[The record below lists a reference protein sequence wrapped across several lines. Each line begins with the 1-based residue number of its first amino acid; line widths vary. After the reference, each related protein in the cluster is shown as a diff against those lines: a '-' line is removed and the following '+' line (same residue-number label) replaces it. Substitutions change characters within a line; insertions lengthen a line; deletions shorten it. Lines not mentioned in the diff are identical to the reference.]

1 MEGLG
6 FVWATP
12 TRRYRRGP
20 LKRSRWKGVLV
31 AGLCVVVAY
40 FALPGDAAKDLTYS
54 MVGISSTICVWLGV
68 RWHRPAERLGW
79 YLLGAANAC
88 FVCGD
93 GVLDVYDLVLH
104 RSAPFPSVA
113 DALYLLG
120 YPFLFAGVFR
130 ISRTRG
136 ARDSREARADAAIV
150 CIGALAVSW
159 QFLMHSYAHDST
171 VDWFGKLVTMAYPM
185 MDLGVMF
192 IVVSALLC
200 GVARR
205 SSDKLII
212 AAITAMLIGDFVYDV
227 LVLRGAYT
235 VGNPVDAAF
244 LINYVLIAVA
254 ALHPSMAQALVAATD
269 GRTAGRRWMPL
280 VASAGF
286 VSPVILLIGG
296 VAGVAVDVPVLAGTS
311 IALFALIVVRFSW
324 LFSRTR
330 QQTLLL
336 AERGESLQNALDT
349 QLVLQEDLRH
359 QAFHDGLTGLPNR
372 VLLHDRVDHALAG
385 LSRSGGMV
393 ALCFCDLDGFK
404 AVNDS
409 LGHQAGDELLVVA
422 AKRLASIVRGGDTVA
437 RLGGDEFAVLFDNIP
452 TPDIA
457 TALAERMVSVLRQ
470 PAAAAGQQTS
480 LTVSVGIA
488 FADAGTTTEQLLSE
502 ADTAMYEAKALGKDR
517 FTVFESQ
524 MRSQLIDRLAMT
536 NAFRGSLERDEFFL
550 EYQPQ
555 ISLVDGALE
564 GFEAL
569 VRWQHPT
576 LGHLGPYRFIPLAED
591 TGFIVELGRW
601 VLEAACREA
610 AAWPSRGGAPLAVSV
625 NLSARQ
631 LDDPNLAMDVATA
644 LTRSGLNPE
653 QLILEITESV
663 LMLDPVRTAQVLTDL
678 KTTGIR
684 IAIDDFGTGYSSLSY
699 LRLFPVDMLKIDKSF
714 VDPLTDPKSEGA
726 AFVKTILRLA
736 RDLHLI
742 TIAEGVEDATQQT
755 VLTQLHCD
763 SAQGYLISH
772 PLTTHAARAFIN
784 QTPDATLLAGRRPA

>member
-1 MEGLG
+1 M
-6 FVWATP
+6 
-12 TRRYRRGP
+12 
-20 LKRSRWKGVLV
+20 WKCVLA
-31 AGLCVVVAY
+31 AGLCVVVVY
-40 FALPGDAAKDLTYS
+40 FTLPGVAAKDLTYS
-54 MVGISSTICVWLGV
+54 VVGISSTFCVWLGV

-79 YLLGAANAC
+79 YLLGAANGC
-88 FVCGD
+88 FVFGD

-130 ISRTRG
+130 ISRSRG

-150 CIGALAVSW
+150 CIGALALSW

-171 VDWFGKLVTMAYPM
+171 VDWFGKLVTMAYPV
-185 MDLGVMF
+185 MDLGVVF
-192 IVVSALLC
+192 IVVSALLG

-205 SSDKLII
+205 PADKLII
-212 AAITAMLIGDFVYDV
+212 AAITAMLVGDFVYDV
-227 LVLRGAYT
+227 LVLRGSYT

-244 LINYVLIAVA
+244 LINYVLIATA
-254 ALHPSMAQALVAATD
+254 ALHPSMAQPLVAATD
-269 GRTAGRRWMPL
+269 DRSAGRRWMPL
-280 VASAGF
+280 VAGAGF
-286 VSPVILLIGG
+286 VSPLILLIGH
-296 VAGVAVDVPVLAGTS
+296 VAGVAVDVPVLAGS
-311 IALFALIVVRFSW
+311 SVALFALIIVRFSW
-324 LFSRTR
+324 LFGRTR

-336 AERGESLQNALDT
+336 AERGQSLQSALDT
-349 QLVLQEDLRH
+349 QLVLQDDLRH
-359 QAFHDGLTGLPNR
+359 QAFHDSLTGLPNR
-372 VLLHDRVDHALAG
+372 ALLHDRVEHALAA
-385 LSRSGGMV
+385 LPRSGGIV

-422 AKRLASIVRGGDTVA
+422 AKRLASIVRGADTVA

-470 PAAAAGQQTS
+470 PTAVADQQTS
-480 LTVSVGIA
+480 LTVSIGIA
-488 FADAGTTTEQLLSE
+488 FADTTTTTEQLLSE

-555 ISLVDGALE
+555 ISLVDGTLE

-569 VRWQHPT
+569 VRWRHPT

-591 TGFIVELGRW
+591 TGFVVELGRW
-601 VLEAACREA
+601 VLQAACTEAAT
-610 AAWPSRGGAPLAVSV
+610 WTSRDGMPLALSV

-631 LDDPNLAMDVATA
+631 LDDPDLTNDVATA
-644 LTRSGLNPE
+644 LASSGLHPE

-663 LMLDPVRTAQVLTDL
+663 LMLDPVHTAQILTNL
-678 KTTGIR
+678 KSAGIR

-736 RDLHLI
+736 RDLHLT
-742 TIAEGVEDATQQT
+742 TIAEGVEDPTQQR
-755 VLTQLHCD
+755 VLTQLQCD
-763 SAQGYLISH
+763 SAQGYLISR
-772 PLTTHAARAFIN
+772 PLGTHAARAFIHD
-784 QTPDATLLAGRRPA
+784 TPNADLLAGRRPA

>member
-1 MEGLG
+1 L
-6 FVWATP
+6 VWATA
-12 TRRYRRGP
+12 TWHQGRGP
-20 LKRSRWKGVLV
+20 VKGSMWKGVLV

-40 FALPGDAAKDLTYS
+40 FSLPGEAAKDLTYS
-54 MVGISSTICVWLGV
+54 MVGISSTTCVWLGV

-88 FVCGD
+88 FVLGD

-130 ISRTRG
+130 ISRSRG

-150 CIGALAVSW
+150 CIGALALSW

-171 VDWFGKLVTMAYPM
+171 VDGFGKLVTMAYPV
-185 MDLGVMF
+185 MDLGVVF

-205 SSDKLII
+205 SSDRLII
-212 AAITAMLIGDFVYDV
+212 AAITAMLVGDFAYDI

-254 ALHPSMAQALVAATD
+254 ALHPSMAQGLVAAT
-269 GRTAGRRWMPL
+269 GSWLAGRRWMPL
-280 VASAGF
+280 VAIAGF
-286 VSPVILLIGG
+286 VSPVILLIGS
-296 VAGVAVDVPVLAGTS
+296 VSGVAVDVPVLAGTS

-349 QLVLQEDLRH
+349 QLVLQEDLRY

-372 VLLHDRVDHALAG
+372 ALLHDRVEHALAA
-385 LSRSGGMV
+385 LPRSGGMV

-404 AVNDS
+404 AVNDT

-437 RLGGDEFAVLFDNIP
+437 RLGGDEFAVLFDNIS

-470 PAAAAGQQTS
+470 PTAVAGQQTS

-488 FADAGTTTEQLLSE
+488 FADIGTTTEQLLSE

-536 NAFRGSLERDEFFL
+536 SAFRGSLKRDEFFL

-555 ISLVDGALE
+555 ISLVDGTLE

-576 LGHLGPYRFIPLAED
+576 LGHLGPFRFIPLAED
-591 TGFIVELGRW
+591 TGFVVELGRW
-601 VLEAACREA
+601 ILEAACREA
-610 AAWPSRGGAPLAVSV
+610 ATWASRSSAPLALSV
-625 NLSARQ
+625 NLSVRQ
-631 LDDPNLAMDVATA
+631 LDDPHLIRDVASA
-644 LTRSGLNPE
+644 LTCSRLNPR

-663 LMLDPVRTAQVLTDL
+663 LMLDPVHTAQVLTDL
-678 KTTGIR
+678 KTMGVR

-714 VDPLTDPKSEGA
+714 VDPLTDPRSEGV

-736 RDLHLI
+736 RDLHLT
-742 TIAEGVEDATQQT
+742 TIAEGVEDLTQQRI
-755 VLTQLHCD
+755 LTQLHCD
-763 SAQGYLISH
+763 SAQGYLISR
-772 PLTTHAARAFIN
+772 PLSAGAAHAFIN
-784 QTPDATLLAGRRPA
+784 DTQDATLLARQRPA

>member
-1 MEGLG
+1 M
-6 FVWATP
+6 A
-12 TRRYRRGP
+12 
-20 LKRSRWKGVLV
+20 
-31 AGLCVVVAY
+31 AY
-40 FALPGDAAKDLTYS
+40 FALPGEAAKDVTYS
-54 MVGISSTICVWLGV
+54 VVGIASTICVWLGV
-68 RWHRPAERLGW
+68 RLHRPSERLGW
-79 YLLGAANAC
+79 YLLGTTNAL
-88 FVCGD
+88 FVFGD

-104 RSAPFPSVA
+104 RDAPFPSVA

-130 ISRTRG
+130 ISRSRG

-150 CIGALAVSW
+150 CIGALALSW

-171 VDWFGKLVTMAYPM
+171 ASGFGKLVTLAYPM
-185 MDLGVMF
+185 MDLGVVF
-192 IVVSALLC
+192 IVVGALLY

-227 LVLRGAYT
+227 LVLRGSYT

-244 LINYVLIAVA
+244 LVNYVLIAVA
-254 ALHPSMAQALVAATD
+254 ALHPSMAQALATD
-269 GRTAGRRWMPL
+269 DGTAGRRWMPL
-280 VASAGF
+280 VAVAGF
-286 VSPVILLIGG
+286 VSPVILLIGSVTG
-296 VAGVAVDVPVLAGTS
+296 IAVDVPVLAGIS
-311 IALFALIVVRFSW
+311 IALFTLIVARFSW

-330 QQTLLL
+330 RQTILL
-336 AERGESLQNALDT
+336 AERSESLQDALDT
-349 QLVLQEDLRH
+349 QLVLQEDLRY
-359 QAFHDGLTGLPNR
+359 QAFHDSLTGLPNR
-372 VLLHDRVDHALAG
+372 ALLHDRVEHALAS

-437 RLGGDEFAVLFDNIP
+437 RLGGDEFAVLFDNIS

-470 PAAAAGQQTS
+470 PAAAAGQQMS
-480 LTVSVGIA
+480 LTVSVGVA
-488 FADAGTTTEQLLSE
+488 FADNGTTTEQLLSE

-517 FTVFESQ
+517 VTVFESQ
-524 MRSQLIDRLAMT
+524 MRSRRIDRIAMT

-555 ISLVDGALE
+555 ISLLDGALE

-569 VRWQHPT
+569 VRWQHRT
-576 LGHLGPYRFIPLAED
+576 LGHLGPFRFIPLAED

-601 VLEAACREA
+601 ILAAACREA
-610 AAWPSRGGAPLAVSV
+610 ARWDSRGGAPLALSV

-631 LDDPNLAMDVATA
+631 LDDPDLVSDVATA
-644 LTRSGLNPE
+644 LSYSGLDPR

-663 LMLDPVRTAQVLTDL
+663 LMLDPVHTAQVLSDL
-678 KTTGIR
+678 KAMGIR
-684 IAIDDFGTGYSSLSY
+684 IAVDDFGTGYSSLNY

-714 VDPLTDPKSEGA
+714 VDPLTDPRGEGV

-736 RDLHLI
+736 RDLHLT
-742 TIAEGVEDATQQT
+742 TIAEGVEDLTQQRI
-755 VLTQLHCD
+755 LTQLQCD
-763 SAQGYLISH
+763 SAQGYLISR
-772 PLTTHAARAFIN
+772 PLSADAARAFIIEA
-784 QTPDATLLAGRRPA
+784 PDATLLVRKRPA

>member
-1 MEGLG
+1 M
-6 FVWATP
+6 
-12 TRRYRRGP
+12 
-20 LKRSRWKGVLV
+20 WKGVLV
-31 AGLCVVVAY
+31 AGLCVAVAY
-40 FALPGDAAKDLTYS
+40 FTLPGNAAKDLTYS
-54 MVGISSTICVWLGV
+54 VVGISSTICVWLGV
-68 RWHRPAERLGW
+68 RLHRPAERLGW
-79 YLLGAANAC
+79 YLLGAANAS
-88 FVCGD
+88 FVFGD
-93 GVLDVYDLVLH
+93 GVLDGYDLLAH
-104 RSAPFPSVA
+104 RSPPFPSVA

-130 ISRTRG
+130 IGRSRG

-150 CIGALAVSW
+150 CIGALALSW

-185 MDLGVMF
+185 MDLGVVF
-192 IVVSALLC
+192 IVVSALLY

-205 SSDKLII
+205 STDKLII
-212 AAITAMLIGDFVYDV
+212 AAMTTMLIGDFVYDV
-227 LVLRGAYT
+227 LILRGAYT
-235 VGNPVDAAF
+235 VGNPIDAAF
-244 LINYVLIAVA
+244 LINYALIAAA

-280 VASAGF
+280 VAIAGF
-286 VSPVILLIGG
+286 VSPVILLVGSITGM
-296 VAGVAVDVPVLAGTS
+296 AVDVPVLAGTS

-330 QQTLLL
+330 RQTLLL

-349 QLVLQEDLRH
+349 QLVLQEGLKY

-372 VLLHDRVDHALAG
+372 ALLHDRVEHALAA

-422 AKRLASIVRGGDTVA
+422 AKRLVSIVRSGDTIA
-437 RLGGDEFAVLFDNIP
+437 RLGGDEFAVLFDNIS

-457 TALAERMVSVLRQ
+457 TALAERMVSVLRD
-470 PAAAAGQQTS
+470 PADAAGQQTS
-480 LTVSVGIA
+480 ITVSVGVA
-488 FADAGTTTEQLLSE
+488 FADTGTTTEQLLSE

-524 MRSQLIDRLAMT
+524 MRSRLIDRIAMT
-536 NAFRGSLERDEFFL
+536 NTFRASLEHGEFFL

-555 ISLVDGALE
+555 ISLADGALE

-591 TGFIVELGRW
+591 TGFVVELGRW
-601 VLEAACREA
+601 ILEAACREA
-610 AAWPSRGGAPLAVSV
+610 ATWAAPRNGEPLALSV

-631 LDDPNLAMDVATA
+631 LEDPHLVNDVANA
-644 LTRSGLNPE
+644 LAYSEFDPRR
-653 QLILEITESV
+653 LILEITESV
-663 LMLDPVRTAQVLTDL
+663 LMLDPVHTAQVLTDL
-678 KTTGIR
+678 KAMGIR
-684 IAIDDFGTGYSSLSY
+684 IAIDDFGTGYSSLAY
-699 LRLFPVDMLKIDKSF
+699 LHDLKATAIKIDRVFTRTVGTEAVTAS
-714 VDPLTDPKSEGA
+714 VVPQ
-726 AFVKTILRLA
+726 IL
-736 RDLHLI
+736 D
-742 TIAEGVEDATQQT
+742 
-755 VLTQLHCD
+755 
-763 SAQGYLISH
+763 
-772 PLTTHAARAFIN
+772 
-784 QTPDATLLAGRRPA
+784 